1 MTFLKRLEN
10 HKAFLASVSL
20 IIATLIG
27 ATTFEVVNRPAVFM
41 LTAMP
46 AVIASV
52 LVPSR
57 MGPGLFLLMPCV
69 VQVSTAGIVW
79 CFTSQGWTDSLGIG
93 ALLIVAYVVMTP
105 QNQDDN
111 YVISKSG
118 QGISRLNVDPFSM
131 LLYSTAPDD
140 VAAIQKRKAQGMSTQ
155 EAINSI
161 LEEFAGK
168 SCGGSQ

>member
-1 MTFLKRLEN
+1 MTFLERLEN

-118 QGISRLNVDPFSM
+118 QGISRLSVDPFSM

-140 VAAIQKRKAQGMSTQ
+140 VAEIRKRKAQ
-155 EAINSI
+155 
-161 LEEFAGK
+161 
-168 SCGGSQ
+168 